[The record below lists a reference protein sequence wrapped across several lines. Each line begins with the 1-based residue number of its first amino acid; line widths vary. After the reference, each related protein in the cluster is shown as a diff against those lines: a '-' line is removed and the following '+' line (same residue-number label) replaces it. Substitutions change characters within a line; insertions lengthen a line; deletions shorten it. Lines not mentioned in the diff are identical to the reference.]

1 MAQFV
6 AEITAKINDFVSKM
20 DEVVK
25 KADET
30 GARLQDI
37 GSKMSLF
44 VTAPLTAL
52 GAAALNSFGKIES
65 LKNGLEAL
73 TGSSAETNKQLERL
87 KELTNIPG
95 LDLESLVKGT
105 INLQTIG
112 WTAENAEKA
121 MAGLGNA
128 IALIGGGQEDF
139 KGALYGLQ
147 QLANTEFPLGE
158 DLNILKERLPQ
169 ITPLLK
175 DAFGA
180 SRSEDL
186 QKLKVTSQQVIDAI
200 VTGLDKLPKAA
211 VGLDGSFTSLRNS
224 ISMATAELGEVIN
237 EAFDV
242 TGMINRLSNAVKDL
256 SSWFKG
262 LDRDTQR
269 VIVIVGGIT
278 AAIGPFLVALGSIIR
293 IAPLVGTAVTFM
305 TGPIGIA
312 VTLITAA
319 AIAIIANLDKVRKFL
334 SSTIEAVANF
344 SNKLGLTG
352 VAKSLQGAAD
362 WVKPATAAVQDF
374 NKSNEEYSAIADKAI
389 NKTTKT
395 KTEVTGLGNETN
407 KAAKNTRDFKRDLTD
422 ALGSMGYYDSAIASI
437 TYKFKDL
444 TKLAQ
449 QAGASAKDLGRIARE
464 ELGEKLSLALG
475 QSSNID
481 PTKNVSLSGV
491 LNIDKDAITAQMKAY
506 SEIITKGVQT
516 NIITPFDIAKEQIGQ
531 TLGDGLVGIVSNSF
545 SALGDAIANGGDIL
559 GAVGK
564 SIISTL
570 GGLAKSIGEQMIAF
584 GTAGL
589 ALKFMIKNPFLAI
602 AAGAALVALGSFA
615 QSSVNKQVS
624 NVGSGGYSQSSVSSS
639 VVGGGMNTGPLY
651 NNDRQVVE
659 LRLRNT
665 DLVGA
670 LNNNQNRNNR
680 LS

>member
-37 GSKMSLF
+37 GGKMSLF

-200 VTGLDKLPKAA
+200 VTGLNKLPKAA

-242 TGMINRLSNAVKDL
+242 TGMINKLSNAVKDL

-305 TGPIGIA
+305 TGPIGIV
-312 VTLITAA
+312 VTVIAAA

-352 VAKSLQGAAD
+352 VGKSLQGAAD

-395 KTEVTGLGNETN
+395 KTEVSGLGTETN

-475 QSSNID
+475 QSANID
-481 PTKNVSLSGV
+481 PTKNVSLSG
-491 LNIDKDAITAQMKAY
+491 IFTMDEGAISEQMNVASK
-506 SEIITKGVQT
+506 IITDKVNSLKTDFSNFTLDIGAMLGEMTISAMSSLGEALASGT
-516 NIITPFDIAKEQIGQ
+516 NVI
-531 TLGDGLVGIVSNSF
+531 N
-545 SALGDAIANGGDIL
+545 AI
-559 GAVGK
+559 GK
-564 SIISTL
+564 SLVSTL
-570 GGLAKSIGEQMIAF
+570 GGIASTVGKQMIAL
-584 GTAGL
+584 GTAGI
-589 ALKFMIKNPFLAI
+589 ALKKLVLNPFLAI
-602 AAGAALVALGSFA
+602 AAGAALVALGSYA
-615 QSSVNKQVS
+615 SSAVNKTVNS
-624 NVGSGGYSQSSVSSS
+624 GGVGSGGYSQSSVSSS

-659 LRLRNT
+659 FKIRNT
-665 DLVGA
+665 ELTA
-670 LNNNQNRNNR
+670 AINLNQNRNNR